1 MGHGVVFHVWLPSL
15 QSRFQG
21 SSKLRHESELRFS
34 LWPNSISLCR
44 RVAFCRSV
52 HFTEGRVGRF
62 YFLAVV
68 NDAAVNGCEQFSCGR
83 VFFVPFASMHP
94 GAEFQGCAVVKEMS
108 TPQPEA
114 RALRHLGPAHSSRH
128 APART
133 HPLPSLAPVSNRG
146 VQPDASC
153 PFAGACVSLT
163 SAPG

>member
-34 LWPNSISLCR
+34 SWPNSISLCR

-52 HFTEGRVGRF
+52 RFTEGRVGRF

-83 VFFVPFASMHP
+83 VFSFLLRLCTQERNFR
-94 GAEFQGCAVVKEMS
+94 AV
-108 TPQPEA
+108 
-114 RALRHLGPAHSSRH
+114 R
-128 APART
+128 
-133 HPLPSLAPVSNRG
+133 
-146 VQPDASC
+146 
-153 PFAGACVSLT
+153 
-163 SAPG
+163 

>member
-1 MGHGVVFHVWLPSL
+1 MGHDVVFHVWLPSL

-52 HFTEGRVGRF
+52 RFTEGRVGRF

-83 VFFVPFASMHP
+83 VFSFLLRLCTQERNFR
-94 GAEFQGCAVVKEMS
+94 AV
-108 TPQPEA
+108 
-114 RALRHLGPAHSSRH
+114 R
-128 APART
+128 
-133 HPLPSLAPVSNRG
+133 
-146 VQPDASC
+146 
-153 PFAGACVSLT
+153 
-163 SAPG
+163 